1 MGSIGNAVTIAIP
14 TLLGGPTLQ
23 SCLASLCLQTFRD
36 FEVVVV
42 NNGRNGGVEPVADE
56 ARVNFPLRIV
66 SPGSNIGFGPAVN
79 LAVRG
84 STAEFIASLNDDTE
98 PDAHWLGRMVA
109 AMDSA
114 PRVGMCA
121 SRIQLFGTSTLD
133 SAGLLICGD
142 GSSKQRGQA
151 QPSSDW
157 TTSGD
162 ALLPSGC
169 AGLYRRRML
178 DEIGLFDEDFFLYC
192 EDTDLGLR
200 ARWAGWQCLYVAD
213 AVVNHHYSRTAGAF
227 SPLKARYVERN
238 RLWVA
243 IKNFPCSRLL
253 LVPVV
258 SLFRYAWQLS
268 AIRDNRGASAGFT
281 RAGYS
286 TRDILA
292 ILFHAYRET
301 AIHLPA
307 LLRKRARCR
316 SRRRIRPAEFSRL
329 LDRHG
334 ISARDLAYSG

>member
-1 MGSIGNAVTIAIP
+1 MPCVTIAIP

-23 SCLASLCLQTFRD
+23 SCLESLGRQTFRD
-36 FEVVVV
+36 FEVIVV
-42 NNGRNGGVEPVADE
+42 NNGDAEPVTE
-56 ARVNFPLRIV
+56 PVNFPLRIL
-66 SPGSNIGFGPAVN
+66 SPGSNVGFGAAVN
-79 LAVRG
+79 LAVKG
-84 STAEFIASLNDDTE
+84 SSAGLIASLNDDTE
-98 PDAHWLGRMVA
+98 PDEHWLERLVA
-109 AMDSA
+109 AMESS

-133 SAGLLICGD
+133 SAGILICGD
-142 GSSKQRGQA
+142 GSSKQRGQL
-151 QPSSDW
+151 QPSADW
-157 TTSGD
+157 TISGD

-178 DEIGLFDEDFFLYC
+178 EEVGLFDEDFFLYC

-200 ARWAGWQCLYVAD
+200 ARWAGWQCRYAAD

-227 SPLKARYVERN
+227 SPLKAKYVERN

-253 LVPVV
+253 RVPMV

-268 AIRDNRGASAGFT
+268 AMRDNRGASAGFI
-281 RAGYS
+281 RAGS
-286 TRDILA
+286 SMKDLPGILWK
-292 ILFHAYRET
+292 AYLET

-307 LLRKRARCR
+307 LLHKRALCR
-316 SRRRIRPAEFSRL
+316 SRRRIPPAEFSRL

>member
-1 MGSIGNAVTIAIP
+1 
-14 TLLGGPTLQ
+14 
-23 SCLASLCLQTFRD
+23 
-36 FEVVVV
+36 
-42 NNGRNGGVEPVADE
+42 
-56 ARVNFPLRIV
+56 
-66 SPGSNIGFGPAVN
+66 
-79 LAVRG
+79 
-84 STAEFIASLNDDTE
+84 
-98 PDAHWLGRMVA
+98 
-109 AMDSA
+109 
-114 PRVGMCA
+114 
-121 SRIQLFGTSTLD
+121 
-133 SAGLLICGD
+133 
-142 GSSKQRGQA
+142 
-151 QPSSDW
+151 
-157 TTSGD
+157 
-162 ALLPSGC
+162 
-169 AGLYRRRML
+169 ML
-178 DEIGLFDEDFFLYC
+178 DEVGLFDEDFFLYC

-227 SPLKARYVERN
+227 SPLKAMYVERN

-268 AIRDNRGASAGFT
+268 AIRDNRGASAGFA

-286 TRDILA
+286 TKDVLA

-301 AIHLPA
+301 AMHLPA

>member
-1 MGSIGNAVTIAIP
+1 MACVTIAIP

-23 SCLASLCLQTFRD
+23 SCLESLCRQTFRD
-36 FEVVVV
+36 FEVTVV
-42 NNGRNGGVEPVADE
+42 NNGSGEPVA
-56 ARVNFPLRIV
+56 APVNFPLCV
-66 SPGSNIGFGPAVN
+66 LSPGSNIGFGAAVN
-79 LAVRG
+79 LAVKG
-84 STAEFIASLNDDTE
+84 SAAEFIASLNDDTE
-98 PDAHWLGRMVA
+98 PDEHWLERLVA
-109 AMDSA
+109 AMRPD

-133 SAGLLICGD
+133 SAGILICGD
-142 GSSKQRGQA
+142 GSSKQRGQL
-151 QPSSDW
+151 QPSADW

-178 DEIGLFDEDFFLYC
+178 DEVGLFDEDFFLYC

-200 ARWAGWQCLYVAD
+200 ARWAGWQCRYVAD
-213 AVVNHHYSRTAGAF
+213 AVVDHHYSHSAGAF
-227 SPLKARYVERN
+227 SPMKARYVERN

-253 LVPVV
+253 LVPMF
-258 SLFRYAWQLS
+258 SLLRYAWQLS
-268 AIRDNRGASAGFT
+268 AMRDNRGASAGFI
-281 RAGYS
+281 RSGYS
-286 TRDILA
+286 MTDVIA
-292 ILFHAYRET
+292 IVWNAYRET

-307 LLRKRARCR
+307 LLRKRAQCR
-316 SRRRIRPAEFSRL
+316 SHRRIRPAEFSRL